1 MENIILALI
10 ITFALLF
17 ITFKVKKLLNGLAQ
31 PEFGQNCSACE
42 SCCNSAC
49 KTKKINLEGKE
60 ND

>member
-31 PEFGQNCSACE
+31 PEFGQNCSACGGF
-42 SCCNSAC
+42 CNSSC
-49 KTKKINLEGKE
+49 KAKIVNLEGKQ